1 MQAMKERHSVRSYED
16 KPLEADVVKH
26 LQDKINLLNRESGL
40 HMQLVLNESKAF
52 SGFMGRYGKFS
63 GVKNYIAVIGKK
75 GDDLQEKAG
84 YYGEQLVLYA
94 QTLGLGTCWVALTY
108 SKVKTAYDIASDEKL
123 AIVITIGYGTTK
135 GVPHKSKSVEEVSK
149 SEGSMPSWFKNG
161 VEAALLAPTAM
172 NQQKFHFELNGN
184 QVKALPG
191 SGFYTRIDLGIARYH
206 FELGAGK
213 ENFTWA

>member
-40 HMQLVLNESKAF
+40 HMQLVLNEPKAF

-108 SKVKTAYDIASDEKL
+108 SKVKNAYDIASDEKL
-123 AIVITIGYGTTK
+123 AIVITIGYGATK